1 MYVDIKCRILFW
13 YPNSKKIIRQYLS
26 LPYDSDKCTCYVR
39 YQGNMGYIYYICDH
53 FGILVYFNELCD
65 KGQRTDM
72 EVAATIRCK

>member
-13 YPNSKKIIRQYLS
+13 QSQIQKRLFVQYLS

-39 YQGNMGYIYYICDH
+39 YQGEYVGYIYYICDH

-65 KGQRTDM
+65 KGQ
-72 EVAATIRCK
+72 